1 MSLVDELIAGIM
13 RGPDGF
19 GDALRKVL
27 SQDLEMSVNGFC
39 SKTGISPSTIYKI
52 LQERREPNLRTV
64 RSVMR
69 AVRQIE
75 KTPQGPF
82 VAVIAARGVL
92 NRIEERIVQ
101 VGDKTLRVKE
111 YPAQTMEE
119 AIIAAVL
126 AERDGALAVVCAP
139 IIAPTVEKILTIPVS
154 VVIPRDSVLR
164 AIEVA
169 AKKAL

>member
-1 MSLVDELIAGIM
+1 MSLVDNLIAGIM

-19 GDALRKVL
+19 GDALRSVL
-27 SQDLEMSVNGFC
+27 QNDLDMSVNEFC
-39 SKTGISPSTIYKI
+39 SRTSISPSTIYKI

-69 AVRQIE
+69 AVRQME

-92 NRIEERIVQ
+92 NKIEERIVQ
-101 VGDKTLRVKE
+101 VADKSMRVKE

-139 IIAPTVEKILTIPVS
+139 IVAPTVEKILTIPVS
-154 VVIPRDSVLR
+154 VVIPRESVLR
-164 AIEVA
+164 AIEAA

>member
-1 MSLVDELIAGIM
+1 M
-13 RGPDGF
+13 
-19 GDALRKVL
+19 RKVL
-27 SQDLEMSVNGFC
+27 SQDMEMSVNEFC
-39 SKTGISPSTIYKI
+39 TKTGISPSTIYKI

>member
-1 MSLVDELIAGIM
+1 M
-13 RGPDGF
+13 
-19 GDALRKVL
+19 
-27 SQDLEMSVNGFC
+27 
-39 SKTGISPSTIYKI
+39 
-52 LQERREPNLRTV
+52 
-64 RSVMR
+64 
-69 AVRQIE
+69 
-75 KTPQGPF
+75 
-82 VAVIAARGVL
+82 
-92 NRIEERIVQ
+92 
-101 VGDKTLRVKE
+101 RVKE

-139 IIAPTVEKILTIPVS
+139 IVASTVEKILTIPVS